1 MHSFFVGA
9 RILSFFP
16 SIQVC
21 PSVRV
26 IKYRVVQASPLLSLF
41 FFARRSLAFLF
52 FFFFSYDRLPPSIVS
67 SHRSKRFR
75 ESTTISIV
83 TGSASSIPFR
93 LSRFSFFFSS
103 NEGST
108 SCPVSNNF
116 RWRGTELL
124 LVGNHA
130 CKTAHP
136 LIDQRKF
143 LSSLSLA
150 RKRKENEGETR
161 GVGSIRSFVGE
172 RAQPSLGGYEKC
184 VIFYTNCTFILIF

>member
-21 PSVRV
+21 PPVRV

-116 RWRGTELL
+116 RWRGTELHGRESCL
-124 LVGNHA
+124 QNSA
-130 CKTAHP
+130 SADRSKK
-136 LIDQRKF
+136 ISF
-143 LSSLSLA
+143 LSFSCQEKEG
-150 RKRKENEGETR
+150 KRGGNEGGGLDTIVRWRTR
-161 GVGSIRSFVGE
+161 PTEPGWI
-172 RAQPSLGGYEKC
+172 
-184 VIFYTNCTFILIF
+184 

>member
-1 MHSFFVGA
+1 MEKACGGGGGSLHSFFVGA

-21 PSVRV
+21 PPVRV

-93 LSRFSFFFSS
+93 LSRFSFFFFSS

-150 RKRKENEGETR
+150 RKRKENEGGGLDTIVRWRTR
-161 GVGSIRSFVGE
+161 PTEPGWI
-172 RAQPSLGGYEKC
+172 
-184 VIFYTNCTFILIF
+184 